1 MERTFRKQKM
11 IDRLTREGRI
21 NEVRPED
28 YELMDKLDGCVGND
42 YNYRSVV
49 FDDPL
54 VWIEET
60 EEHPGAY
67 VGLQD
72 CD

>member
-21 NEVRPED
+21 NEVTRED

-49 FDDPL
+49 FDDPI

-60 EEHPGAY
+60 DEHPGAY
-67 VGLQD
+67 VCLQD